1 MPMYVQDGAGNN
13 MLQGQN
19 NPIEKATLVYEN
31 TNRLQNV
38 SPEFCSLVQSYNHGP
53 HCGADAPGMNMYSYS
68 LDFTSLDPLG
78 STNYG
83 KLTNVSLQ
91 TDLSQLASAL
101 QTASSTA
108 VEIGSGAT
116 TNKSQTYE
124 FICSVI
130 NNNVVRISG
139 GALGFPIL

>member
-1 MPMYVQDGAGNN
+1 MKISFNWIKELLNQ
-13 MLQGQN
+13 
-19 NPIEKATLVYEN
+19 
-31 TNRLQNV
+31 
-38 SPEFCSLVQSYNHGP
+38 
-53 HCGADAPGMNMYSYS
+53 
-68 LDFTSLDPLG
+68 
-78 STNYG
+78 
-83 KLTNVSLQ
+83 KLTIDQTSDLLTDIGLEVEGIEDYNSAPQ

-124 FICSVI
+124 FICSVV